1 MKSTVKRNKQ
11 TGWKLIKLLTDVI
24 SVKWIGII
32 VIIFLYIITCVS
44 VYAADTTSKLTV
56 YAFSAGAADAFLI
69 TTENS
74 AVLIDCAENDD
85 GKDIAKYLEENGIT
99 CIDYLIITHFDK
111 DHVGGAGKVLR
122 SITVDHVLQSE
133 YTKDS
138 SAYDKYQDALSETGI
153 QPEIIT
159 EDFSFVLDGVQY
171 SIDAPVGGYSK
182 NESNNSS
189 LIVSITNGND
199 KLLFMGDAED
209 ERIKEYL
216 DQNRDTFDFLKVP
229 HHGRSSDMSAE
240 LFRTVDP
247 KIAVIT
253 SSGND
258 KENKDIVQSL
268 EQIGAEVYLT
278 RKDPVI
284 IESDGNS
291 VRAWYETS
299 GK

>member
-1 MKSTVKRNKQ
+1 MKNSVKRNKQ
-11 TGWKLIKLLTDVI
+11 IGWKLIKPLTDSI

-32 VIIFLYIITCVS
+32 VIVCLYFITCVS
-44 VYAADTTSKLTV
+44 VYSADTASRLTV

-74 AVLIDCAENDD
+74 AVLIDCAEKDD
-85 GKDIAKYLEENGIT
+85 GKDIAGYLKENGIA

-111 DHVGGAGKVLR
+111 DHVGGAGKVI
-122 SITVDHVLQSE
+122 SSVTVNHILQSDYPKE
-133 YTKDS
+133 S
-138 SAYDKYQDALSETGI
+138 SVYDKYMDAISEAGI
-153 QPEIIT
+153 QAETIT
-159 EDFSFVLDGVQY
+159 EDIVFELDGVQY
-171 SIDAPVGGYSK
+171 RIDAPAGGYSSD
-182 NESNNSS
+182 ESNNSS

-216 DQNRDTFDFLKVP
+216 DQNRDTYDFLKVP

-240 LFRTVDP
+240 LISTVDP
-247 KIAVIT
+247 EIAVIT
-253 SSGND
+253 SSGKD
-258 KENKDIVQSL
+258 KEDKDVVHCL

-278 RKDPVI
+278 RKDPVV

-291 VRAWYETS
+291 IRAWYETS
-299 GK
+299 GQ